1 MGMGGVCMVGGVFC
15 YAVEC
20 KHKVSIQWYTAT
32 QKNEMI
38 KVGGAKSGRGG
49 ICVYHISAVIPNLK
63 ILGKIYTH
71 KPTAK
76 LQSRYF

>member
-1 MGMGGVCMVGGVFC
+1 MM
-15 YAVEC
+15 
-20 KHKVSIQWYTAT
+20 
-32 QKNEMI
+32 

>member
-1 MGMGGVCMVGGVFC
+1 MQAQSFND
-15 YAVEC
+15 
-20 KHKVSIQWYTAT
+20 ILQ
-32 QKNEMI
+32 QKKKKEMM